1 MNFTQV
7 GWVRVGIDQRGEPRF
22 AKILLAGRLSDG
34 EDECSFDA
42 PMCQA
47 AA

>member
-34 EDECSFDA
+34 WDSFNA
-42 PMCQA
+42 PMCLTA
-47 AA
+47 A